1 MTSVVACWHPRPEAR
16 AALRRAVPRRREG
29 PRLRLCRSPEAMG
42 RLLEAT
48 PVDAMV
54 FEPRSAPDV
63 LFPLA
68 SGYSSVPAYAY
79 VRVRAADGKA
89 LVDWKRSGLAGVFVA
104 GVDDPVLD
112 RLIATGTAS
121 AHRRQVLR
129 SAPRLLR
136 LTEPLQLAVWDVV
149 LRRATGPMKTT
160 EIAAALRVTREHLSR
175 EFGAGGAPN
184 LKRVID
190 LARVSCAADLLQSPA
205 YTVGSVARL
214 LRFGSPANLSGAAK
228 RVAGA
233 SAQGLRALGVRGVL
247 QRFLAGRTRS
257 RL

>member
-1 MTSVVACWHPRPEAR
+1 
-16 AALRRAVPRRREG
+16 
-29 PRLRLCRSPEAMG
+29 MG
-42 RLLEAT
+42 RLLDAT

-63 LFPLA
+63 LVPLA
-68 SGYSSVPAYAY
+68 AAYSSVPAYAY
-79 VRVRAADGKA
+79 LLVRADDGRT
-89 LVDWKRSGLAGVFVA
+89 LMDWKRSGLAGVFVA
-104 GVDDPVLD
+104 GVDDAVLD
-112 RLIATGTAS
+112 RLIGRGTAS
-121 AHRRQVLR
+121 AHRRRVLG

-149 LRRATGPMKTT
+149 LRRATGPMKTA
-160 EIAAALRVTREHLSR
+160 EIAATLRVTREHLSR

-184 LKRVID
+184 LKRIID

-205 YTVGSVARL
+205 YTVKAVARL
-214 LRFGSPANLSGAAK
+214 LQFGSSAHLSGAAR
-228 RVAGA
+228 RVTGA